1 MLRLIGWRLPQMALS
16 LALLSLLAWLAIGLM
31 PGDPVSL
38 AALNDP
44 HLTAADV
51 ARLRALHGLDQP
63 LLLRWWAWVQAVLR
77 GEFGYSRLYARP
89 AAQILLPALRATLE
103 LLGDEPHRWWSA
115 DEVAAGDVAFAPREL
130 AGLLPQLLAGPWSGP
145 PRVVDA

>member
-44 HLTAADV
+44 HLTAEDV

-63 LLLRWWAWVQAVLR
+63 LLLRWWAWAQAVLR

-89 AAQILLPALRATLE
+89 AAQILLPALRSTLE
-103 LLGDEPHRWWSA
+103 LLG
-115 DEVAAGDVAFAPREL
+115 AALLREFFAER
-130 AGLLPQLLAGPWSGP
+130 
-145 PRVVDA
+145 R